1 MPPRAPQN
9 HGGMQEAIS
18 PIPAQAILELLLQL
32 AGMLLLA
39 RALAEVMRRVGQP
52 AVIGE
57 LLAGVILGPTI
68 LGHFAP
74 GVFEAAFPTVES
86 QRHLLEIISWL
97 GMVLLL
103 LLTGIETDIRAM
115 RNLGRAAFM
124 ASLFGMVIP
133 FATGLALGWLLPD
146 PFLTDPANRPVFA
159 LFLATAMAI
168 SAMPVIAK
176 ILLDLD
182 LISHSTGL
190 VILSAAVVDDTI
202 GWLILSVIAGLAAGG
217 TFSPAQLGIT
227 LLWLGAFLAGMRW
240 VAYPLLRRALQYV
253 NERVDLTGADI
264 SLLLGFTFLAAAAT
278 EAIGVHAVFG
288 AFVAGLLIR
297 QLPRVHSHSLEVI
310 EVFVVSSLSPIFFAF
325 VGIRFDLWSLS
336 GVALP
341 LVVIGVAVF
350 GKLAGCYVG
359 GRLGRLSH
367 WESLAVGFGMN
378 ARGAM
383 GLIVALIGLSLG
395 LLTEEMYSTVVLVA
409 VATSFMAPLLLRWV
423 MPHLPM
429 SDEERLRSEASR
441 RRELVPPGGVRV
453 LVPTAGGANAM
464 TAIEFIAPLIRQGSG
479 RLTALYVDEGAPRS
493 RLAGML
499 TGRGASLAGTNL
511 ADHFNRA
518 AAVVDG
524 TGDHFT
530 VRQVRAEDVAGA
542 VVEEAWRDYDLL
554 LLGAARER
562 MLDDPLALEICR
574 TAPVPVVIV
583 RGRAP
588 DQPWSREDAA
598 DGRHSATGPA
608 APFRRLLVP
617 VDGSVF
623 SRHAA
628 ELAFAYAGSAGAK
641 VRVLHVLSKSWL
653 TEGSIPVT
661 DRRDH
666 EVRRARIDEAEQ
678 QIRTELEPLAAAY
691 GTSFAIRV
699 LSSGAPREII
709 IGESRSGDYDLLV
722 LGTETKLLGQPFFI
736 GQGTAEIA
744 ERAGCTTAIVLPG
757 ARGSM

>member
-1 MPPRAPQN
+1 
-9 HGGMQEAIS
+9 MQEAIS
-18 PIPAQAILELLLQL
+18 PIPAQAILTLLLQL

-39 RALAEVMRRVGQP
+39 RALAEVMRRFGQP

-57 LLAGVILGPTI
+57 LLAGLLLGPTV

-74 GVFEAAFPTVES
+74 GAFELAFPPDAQ
-86 QRHLLEIISWL
+86 QRQLLEVISWL

-115 RNLGRAAFM
+115 RNLGRPAVM

-146 PFLTDPANRPVFA
+146 AYLTDPDNRTVFA
-159 LFLATAMAI
+159 LFLATTMAI

-182 LISHSTGL
+182 LISHSIGV
-190 VILSAAVVDDTI
+190 VILSSAVVDDTI

-217 TFSPAQLGIT
+217 TFSPTELGLT
-227 LLWLGAFLAGMRW
+227 LVWLAVFLSVMRW
-240 VAYPLLRRALQYV
+240 VAYPLLRSSLQFV

-264 SLLLGFTFLAAAAT
+264 SLMLGFTFLAAAAT

-288 AFVAGLLIR
+288 AFVAGMLIR
-297 QLPRVHSHSLEVI
+297 QVPRVQPHSLEVI
-310 EVFVVSSLSPIFFAF
+310 EVFVVSALSPIFFAF
-325 VGIRFDLWSLS
+325 LGIRVDLWSLS
-336 GVALP
+336 GWGLP
-341 LVVIGVAVF
+341 VVVIGVAVS
-350 GKLAGCYVG
+350 GKLVGCYVG

-367 WESLAVGFGMN
+367 WESIAVGFGMN

-395 LLTEEMYSTVVLVA
+395 LLTQEMYSTIVLVA
-409 VATSFMAPLLLRWV
+409 VVTSFMAPLLLRWV
-423 MPHLPM
+423 MPKLPM
-429 SDEERLRSEASR
+429 SEDERLRAEVGGR
-441 RRELVPPGGVRV
+441 RVLVPPGGLRA

-464 TAIEFIAPLIRQGSG
+464 TAIEFVAPLIRQAGG
-479 RLTALYVDEGAPRS
+479 RLTALYVDEGAPTS
-493 RLAGML
+493 RLSGL
-499 TGRGASLAGTNL
+499 LSGRGSSLAGTNL
-511 ADHFNRA
+511 AAHFNRA

-524 TGDHFT
+524 GGDHFT
-530 VRQVRAEDVAGA
+530 VRQVRAHDVAAA
-542 VVEEAWRDYDLL
+542 VVEEAGRDYDLL
-554 LLGAARER
+554 LLGAAHER
-562 MLDDPLALEICR
+562 MLDDPLALEIVR
-574 TAPVPVVIV
+574 TVPVPVVIV
-583 RGRAP
+583 RDRAP
-588 DQPWSREDAA
+588 DQPWSGDEDGAPRPVPT
-598 DGRHSATGPA
+598 DGTAM
-608 APFRRLLVP
+608 FRRLLVP

-623 SRHAA
+623 SRYAA
-628 ELAFAYAGSAGAK
+628 ELAFAYAAAAGAK
-641 VRVLHVLSKSWL
+641 VRILHVISKALL

-666 EVRRARIDEAEQ
+666 EARRARIEQAEQ
-678 QIRTELEPLAAAY
+678 QIRQELAPLAAAY
-691 GTSFAIRV
+691 QTNFAVRV
-699 LSSGAPREII
+699 LSSGTPREII

-757 ARGSM
+757 VRSGR

>member
-1 MPPRAPQN
+1 
-9 HGGMQEAIS
+9 MQEAIS
-18 PIPAQAILELLLQL
+18 PIPAQAILTLLLQL
-32 AGMLLLA
+32 AGMLVLA
-39 RALAEVMRRVGQP
+39 RALAEVMRRLGQP

-57 LLAGVILGPTI
+57 LLAGVLLGPTV
-68 LGHFAP
+68 LGHWAPEVFAW
-74 GVFEAAFPTVES
+74 AFPPVES

-103 LLTGIETDIRAM
+103 LLTGVETDIRAM
-115 RNLGRAAFM
+115 RNLARAGLM
-124 ASLFGMVIP
+124 ASVFGMVIP

-146 PFLTDPANRPVFA
+146 AFLTDPANRTVFA
-159 LFLATAMAI
+159 LFLATTMAI

-182 LISHSTGL
+182 LISHSTGV

-217 TFSPAQLGIT
+217 SFSPGELAMT
-227 LLWLGAFLAGMRW
+227 VLLLAIFLAVMRW
-240 VAYPLLRRALQYV
+240 VAYPLLRSVLQYV

-297 QLPRVHSHSLEVI
+297 QLPRVQSHSLEVI

-325 VGIRFDLWSLS
+325 VGIRVDLWSIS
-336 GVALP
+336 GVVLP

-350 GKLAGCYVG
+350 GKLAGCYLG
-359 GRLGRLSH
+359 GRLGGLSH

-395 LLTEEMYSTVVLVA
+395 LLTAEMYSTIVLVA
-409 VATSFMAPLLLRWV
+409 VVTSFMAPLLLRWV
-423 MPHLPM
+423 MPKLPQ
-429 SDEERLRSEASR
+429 SEDERLRAEVGQR
-441 RRELVPPGGVRV
+441 RVLVPTGGVRV

-464 TAIEFIAPLIRQGSG
+464 AAIEFVAPLIRQGSG

-493 RLAGML
+493 RVVGLL
-499 TGRGASLAGTNL
+499 TGRGPSLAGTNL

-518 AAVVDG
+518 AAVVNG

-530 VRQVRAEDVAGA
+530 VRQVRAEDVAAA
-542 VVEEAWRDYDLL
+542 VVEESWRDYDLL

-562 MLDDPLALEICR
+562 MLDDPLALEIVR
-574 TAPVPVVIV
+574 SAPVPVVIV
-583 RGRAP
+583 RGKVP
-588 DQPWSREDAA
+588 DLPWSPDDGAEARNAGPGGAGGAA
-598 DGRHSATGPA
+598 S
-608 APFRRLLVP
+608 FRRLLVP

-623 SRHAA
+623 SRYAA
-628 ELAFAYAGSAGAK
+628 ELAFAYAGASGAK
-641 VRVLHVLSKSWL
+641 VRVLHVLSKAWL
-653 TEGSIPVT
+653 TEGSIPLT

-666 EVRRARIDEAEQ
+666 EARRARIEEAEQ
-678 QIRTELEPLAAAY
+678 QIRRELEPLAAAY

-757 ARGSM
+757 ARGGV

>member
-1 MPPRAPQN
+1 
-9 HGGMQEAIS
+9 MQAVIS
-18 PIPAQAILELLLQL
+18 PISGQAILTLLLQL

-39 RALAEVMRRVGQP
+39 RALAEVMRRLGQP

-57 LLAGVILGPTI
+57 LLAGIVLGPTL

-74 GVFEAAFPTVES
+74 ALFELAFPPDES

-124 ASLFGMVIP
+124 ASVFGMVVP

-146 PFLTDPANRPVFA
+146 AYLTDPNNRPIFA
-159 LFLATAMAI
+159 LFLATTMSI

-176 ILLDLD
+176 ILLDLN

-190 VILSAAVVDDTI
+190 VILSAAVVDDTM
-202 GWLILSVIAGLAAGG
+202 GWLILSVIAGIAAGG
-217 TFSPAQLGIT
+217 VFSPAELGIT
-227 LLWLGAFLAGMRW
+227 VLWLAIFLAVMRW
-240 VAYPLLRRALQYV
+240 VAYPALRTALQFV

-264 SLLLGFTFLAAAAT
+264 SLILGFTFLAAAAT
-278 EAIGVHAVFG
+278 EAIGVHAVLG

-297 QLPRVHSHSLEVI
+297 QIPRVQSHSLEVI
-310 EVFVVSSLSPIFFAF
+310 EVFVVSALSPIFFAY
-325 VGIRFDLWSLS
+325 VGIRVDLWSLS
-336 GVALP
+336 GWALP
-341 LVVIGVAVF
+341 LLVIGVAVV
-350 GKLAGCYVG
+350 GKVLGCYVG

-395 LLTEEMYSTVVLVA
+395 LLTQEMYSTIVLVA
-409 VATSFMAPLLLRWV
+409 VVTSFMAPLLLRWA

-429 SDEERLRSEASR
+429 SDDERLRAEAGGR
-441 RRELVPPGGVRV
+441 RALVRPGGLRV

-464 TAIEFIAPLIRQGSG
+464 TAIEFAAPLIRNANG
-479 RLTALYVDEGAPRS
+479 RLTALFVDVGAPRTT
-493 RLAGML
+493 LAGML
-499 TGRGASLAGTNL
+499 TGRGTSLAGTNL
-511 ADHFNRA
+511 AEHFNRA
-518 AAVVDG
+518 AAVVNG
-524 TGDHFT
+524 AGDHFT
-530 VRQVRAEDVAGA
+530 VRQVRAQHVADA
-542 VVEEAWRDYDLL
+542 VIEESWRDYDLL
-554 LLGAARER
+554 LLGAAGER
-562 MLDDPLALEICR
+562 MLDDPLALQIVR
-574 TAPVPVVIV
+574 TSPIPVVIV
-583 RGRAP
+583 RGREA
-588 DQPWSREDAA
+588 DQPWD
-598 DGRHSATGPA
+598 DDSARGATPTGESEGMS
-608 APFRRLLVP
+608 FHRILVP
-617 VDGSVF
+617 VDGSIF
-623 SRHAA
+623 SRYAA
-628 ELAFAYAGSAGAK
+628 ELAFAYAGATGAK
-641 VRVLHVLSKSWL
+641 VRILHVLSKSWL
-653 TEGSIPVT
+653 TEGSIPVI

-666 EVRRARIDEAEQ
+666 EARRSQIEQAEKE
-678 QIRTELEPLAAAY
+678 IRQELDPLAAAY
-691 GTSFAIRV
+691 QTSFAIRV

-757 ARGSM
+757 ARGGP

>member
-1 MPPRAPQN
+1 
-9 HGGMQEAIS
+9 MQEALS
-18 PIPAQAILELLLQL
+18 PISGQAILTLLVQL
-32 AGMLLLA
+32 AAMLLLA
-39 RALAEVMRRVGQP
+39 RTLAEVMRRLGQP

-57 LLAGVILGPTI
+57 LLAGVLLGPTV

-74 GVFEAAFPTVES
+74 EVFALAFPPEES
-86 QRHLLEIISWL
+86 QRQLLEIVSWL

-115 RNLGRAAFM
+115 RNLGRAALM
-124 ASLFGMVIP
+124 ASVFGMVVP

-146 PFLTDPANRPVFA
+146 PFLTDPTNRPIFA
-159 LFLATAMAI
+159 LFLATTMAI

-182 LISHSTGL
+182 LITHSTGV
-190 VILSAAVVDDTI
+190 VILSSAVVDDTI

-217 TFSPAQLGIT
+217 TFSPAELGLT
-227 LLWLGAFLAGMRW
+227 LLWLTVFLVVMRW
-240 VAYPLLRRALQYV
+240 VAYPLLRIVLQFV

-278 EAIGVHAVFG
+278 QAMGVHAVFG

-297 QLPRVHSHSLEVI
+297 QLPRVQPTSLEVI
-310 EVFVVSSLSPIFFAF
+310 EVFVVSALSPIFFAF
-325 VGIRFDLWSLS
+325 VGIRVDLWSLS
-336 GVALP
+336 GWALP
-341 LVVIGVAVF
+341 SVVIGVAVF

-359 GRLGRLSH
+359 GRIGRLSH

-383 GLIVALIGLSLG
+383 GLTVALIGLSLG
-395 LLTEEMYSTVVLVA
+395 LLTSEMFSTIVLVA
-409 VATSFMAPLLLRWV
+409 VVTSFMAPMLLRWAI
-423 MPHLPM
+423 PHLPM
-429 SDEERLRSEASR
+429 SDDERLRAELEGR
-441 RRELVPPGGVRV
+441 RGLVPAGGLRA

-464 TAIEFIAPLIRQGSG
+464 TAIEFVAPLVRHANG
-479 RLTALYVDEGAPRS
+479 RLTALYVDEGAPKWK
-493 RLAGML
+493 LANL
-499 TGRGASLAGTNL
+499 LAGRGASLAGTNL
-511 ADHFNRA
+511 AEHLNRA

-530 VRQVRAEDVAGA
+530 VRQARAEDVAAA
-542 VVEEAWRDYDLL
+542 VVEESRRDYDLL

-562 MLDDPLALEICR
+562 MLDDPLALQIVR

-583 RGRAP
+583 RGREP
-588 DQPWSREDAA
+588 DLPWSAEEQVGARGAA
-598 DGRHSATGPA
+598 HEG
-608 APFRRLLVP
+608 APLFQRVLVP

-623 SRHAA
+623 SRYAA
-628 ELAFAYAGSAGAK
+628 ELAFAYAGAAGAK

-666 EVRRARIDEAEQ
+666 EARRARVEQAEQ
-678 QIRTELEPLAAAY
+678 QIRRELEPLAAAY
-691 GTSFAIRV
+691 QTTFAIRV
-699 LSSGAPREII
+699 LSSGVPREII

-757 ARGSM
+757 ARGAG

>member
-1 MPPRAPQN
+1 
-9 HGGMQEAIS
+9 MQEAIG
-18 PIPAQAILELLLQL
+18 PIPAQAILTLLVQL

-39 RALAEVMRRVGQP
+39 RALAEVMRRMGQP

-57 LLAGVILGPTI
+57 LMAGVLLGPTV

-74 GVFEAAFPTVES
+74 GAFEAAFPPVES

-103 LLTGIETDIRAM
+103 LLTGIETDIRAL

-124 ASLFGMVIP
+124 ASVFGMVIP

-146 PFLTDPANRPVFA
+146 AFLTDAANRPVFA

-217 TFSPAQLGIT
+217 TFSPTQLGVT
-227 LLWLGAFLAGMRW
+227 LLWLALFLGVMRW
-240 VAYPLLRRALQYV
+240 VAYPLLRRAVQYV
-253 NERVDLTGADI
+253 NENVDLTGADI

-325 VGIRFDLWSLS
+325 VGIRVDLWSLS
-336 GVALP
+336 GWALP
-341 LVVIGVAVF
+341 AIVIGVAVF
-350 GKLAGCYVG
+350 GKLVGCYLG

-383 GLIVALIGLSLG
+383 ELIVALIGLSLG
-395 LLTEEMYSTVVLVA
+395 LLTQEMYSTIVLVA
-409 VATSFMAPLLLRWV
+409 VVTSFMAPLALRWTL
-423 MPHLPM
+423 PHLPM
-429 SDEERLRSEASR
+429 TDDERLRSEVGER
-441 RRELVPPGGVRV
+441 RMLVPPGGVRV

-464 TAIEFIAPLIRQGSG
+464 TAIEFAAPLIRRGNG

-493 RLAGML
+493 KLAGL
-499 TGRGASLAGTNL
+499 ITGRGASLAGTNL
-511 ADHFNRA
+511 AEHFNRA
-518 AAVVDG
+518 AAVVNG
-524 TGDHFT
+524 QGDHFNI
-530 VRQVRAEDVAGA
+530 RQVRAEDVAAA
-542 VVEEAWRDYDLL
+542 VIDESWRDYDLL

-562 MLDDPLALEICR
+562 MLDDPLALQIVR

-583 RGRAP
+583 RGRTK
-588 DQPWSREDAA
+588 DLPWSPDDGTDAA
-598 DGRHSATGPA
+598 APGA

-617 VDGSVF
+617 VDGSVC
-623 SRHAA
+623 SRYAA
-628 ELAFAYAGSAGAK
+628 ELAFAYAGAAGAK

-666 EVRRARIDEAEQ
+666 EARRARIEEAEQ
-678 QIRTELEPLAAAY
+678 QIRRELEPLAAAY
-691 GTSFAIRV
+691 GASFVIRV

-744 ERAGCTTAIVLPG
+744 ERAGCTTAITLPG
-757 ARGSM
+757 ARGGI

>member
-1 MPPRAPQN
+1 
-9 HGGMQEAIS
+9 MQEAIS
-18 PIPAQAILELLLQL
+18 PISGQAILTLLLQL

-39 RALAEVMRRVGQP
+39 RSLAEVMRRLGQP

-57 LLAGVILGPTI
+57 LLAGIVLGPTL

-74 GVFEAAFPTVES
+74 GLFELAFPADES

-103 LLTGIETDIRAM
+103 LLTGIETDVRAM

-124 ASLFGMVIP
+124 ASVFGMVVP

-146 PFLTDPANRPVFA
+146 AYLTDPTNRPIFA

-182 LISHSTGL
+182 LIAHSTGL
-190 VILSAAVVDDTI
+190 VILSAAVVDDTM
-202 GWLILSVIAGLAAGG
+202 GWLILSVIAGIAAGG
-217 TFSPAQLGIT
+217 AFSPAELGIT

-240 VAYPLLRRALQYV
+240 VAYPALRTALQFV

-297 QLPRVHSHSLEVI
+297 QLPRVQSHSLEVI
-310 EVFVVSSLSPIFFAF
+310 EVFVVSSLSPIFFAY
-325 VGIRFDLWSLS
+325 VGIRFDAWSLT
-336 GVALP
+336 GWALP
-341 LVVIGVAVF
+341 LLVIGVAVF
-350 GKLAGCYVG
+350 GKLLGCYVG

-395 LLTEEMYSTVVLVA
+395 LLTQEMYSTIVLVA
-409 VATSFMAPLLLRWV
+409 VVTSFMAPLLLRWAL
-423 MPHLPM
+423 PHLPM
-429 SDEERLRSEASR
+429 SDDERLRAEAGGR
-441 RRELVPPGGVRV
+441 RALVRPGGLRV

-464 TAIEFIAPLIRQGSG
+464 TAIEFAAPLIRNTNG

-493 RLAGML
+493 RLGGIL

-511 ADHFNRA
+511 AEHFNRA
-518 AAVVDG
+518 AAVIDG
-524 TGDHFT
+524 TGDQFT
-530 VRQVRAEDVAGA
+530 VRQVRAEHVANA
-542 VVEEAWRDYDLL
+542 VVEEAWRDYDML
-554 LLGAARER
+554 LLGAAQER
-562 MLDDPLALEICR
+562 MLDDPLALQIVR
-574 TAPVPVVIV
+574 TCPIPVVIV
-583 RGRAP
+583 RGREA
-588 DQPWSREDAA
+588 DQPWDDDRDRE
-598 DGRHSATGPA
+598 A
-608 APFRRLLVP
+608 APAGASGVPFHRLLVP
-617 VDGSVF
+617 VDGSIF
-623 SRHAA
+623 SRYAA
-628 ELAFAYAGSAGAK
+628 ELAFAYAGASGAK
-641 VRVLHVLSKSWL
+641 VRILHVLSKSWL

-666 EVRRARIDEAEQ
+666 EARRAHVEQAEKE
-678 QIRTELEPLAAAY
+678 IRQELDPLAAAY
-691 GTSFAIRV
+691 HASFAIRV
-699 LSSGAPREII
+699 LGSGAPREII

-744 ERAGCTTAIVLPG
+744 ERAGCSTAIVLPG
-757 ARGSM
+757 ARGGR